1 MAAAV
6 PLLIMAA
13 ASGGAAYGIGKK
25 MEHNA
30 KQDAKNAPKLPD
42 YQSLL
47 AEAPKDTAM
56 GDEET
61 ARRRNRRR
69 AASAGTRRSTLLTGT
84 GLGAAPTERKSLLGS

>member
-1 MAAAV
+1 MAAA
-6 PLLIMAA
+6 PLLIA
-13 ASGGAAYGIGKK
+13 ASLFAGGAAIKQSK
-25 MEHNA
+25 DAA
-30 KQDAKNAPKLPD
+30 KARANAPQVPD

-56 GDEET
+56 ADEEA

-69 AASAGTRRSTLLTGT
+69 TASAGTRRSTLLTGT